1 MVFVFAGD
9 APRRAPGLFLDRPRD
24 FFGHTFHSILPRG
37 KLPTGRCGERGQ
49 TVTVVVIKTRHPS
62 RELLSCDDGSVLA
75 FVPAVSGRQ
84 PSCAPRLVV
93 GAGADYFNFNNRPSS
108 SVSVLNVIRR
118 LRGQVDTGLAAAQL
132 YASGSNTV
140 GADYAVR
147 MNGGAQY
154 LEVPG
159 AGVDLVDKSFTLE
172 IWVKRARG
180 ATEEVLFSQGTGA
193 TGKGL
198 QFGFLAD
205 DKVRFSFWSDGDC
218 DNVYNA
224 FDAGSGAVVEQWT
237 HWAATCAGQ
246 GRGGPPGLVI
256 PPSFVFYNSI

>member
-1 MVFVFAGD
+1 MALFSRSSPPSLAANHRVLLLVLSLML
-9 APRRAPGLFLDRPRD
+9 APT
-24 FFGHTFHSILPRG
+24 H
-37 KLPTGRCGERGQ
+37 
-49 TVTVVVIKTRHPS
+49 
-62 RELLSCDDGSVLA
+62 
-75 FVPAVSGRQ
+75 
-84 PSCAPRLVV
+84 
-93 GAGADYFNFNNRPSS
+93 FNNNDRPSS
-108 SVSVLNVIRR
+108 SACSTSFV
-118 LRGQVDTGLAAAQL
+118 GCCGTTGGTTGLAAAQL

-147 MNGGAQY
+147 MNGDAQY

-237 HWAATCAGQ
+237 HWAATYEAGT
-246 GRGGPPGLVI
+246 RWAPRVLSPPLFFFFKI
-256 PPSFVFYNSI
+256 RFAKK